1 MCLVVQGT
9 VWTRSPLHGLQVI
22 LRAFEPLLAALA
34 ALLTAVDRFA
44 LGRQTRIDYFLLLGF
59 AAIAALGYALLRPAP
74 AHQDA
79 PLPKGAA
86 FRGLVPFH
94 EADRDRFYG
103 REVDTSALFERITH
117 ADSRFGV
124 LYGESGCGK
133 TSLLRAGL
141 LPKLWD
147 TGHVPVYCRSYKEP
161 VATLLEA
168 CHKRFQ
174 IEPRKE
180 EDPFDYLRCLA
191 RKLDSDLVVIYD
203 QFEEFFAGVR
213 PQREGESF
221 ISFVA
226 RCYKDAPLPVKFLFS
241 IRSDFLYLIGS
252 EFSGQID
259 EPLLSSRL
267 YHLRNFDCRR
277 AEEVI
282 ERSARAANLFFEPG
296 LSARIARDLAVRSPP
311 WPSLPMRKGLF
322 LSAKRIERFFGT
334 WAVGTER
341 GRCSALRVYCAR
353 AG

>member
-1 MCLVVQGT
+1 MCLVFQGT

-44 LGRQTRIDYFLLLGF
+44 LGRQTRIDYFLILGF

-117 ADSRFGV
+117 ADSRFRV

-147 TGHVPVYCRSYKEP
+147 TR
-161 VATLLEA
+161 
-168 CHKRFQ
+168 
-174 IEPRKE
+174 
-180 EDPFDYLRCLA
+180 
-191 RKLDSDLVVIYD
+191 
-203 QFEEFFAGVR
+203 
-213 PQREGESF
+213 
-221 ISFVA
+221 
-226 RCYKDAPLPVKFLFS
+226 
-241 IRSDFLYLIGS
+241 
-252 EFSGQID
+252 
-259 EPLLSSRL
+259 
-267 YHLRNFDCRR
+267 
-277 AEEVI
+277 
-282 ERSARAANLFFEPG
+282 
-296 LSARIARDLAVRSPP
+296 VRS
-311 WPSLPMRKGLF
+311 RTQV
-322 LSAKRIERFFGT
+322 R
-334 WAVGTER
+334 
-341 GRCSALRVYCAR
+341 
-353 AG
+353 